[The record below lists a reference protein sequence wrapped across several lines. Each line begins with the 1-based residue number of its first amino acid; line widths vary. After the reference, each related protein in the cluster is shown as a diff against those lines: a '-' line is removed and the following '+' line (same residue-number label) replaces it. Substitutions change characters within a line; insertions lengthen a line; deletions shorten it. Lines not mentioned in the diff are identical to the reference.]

1 MIETQQQLQQV
12 FRDNFMV
19 YYRTHV
25 AHVNTRGRNFY
36 SDHKLLGKIYEHLQE
51 NTDVLAELLRTLN
64 EMMPDTLDAVISD
77 SAVMDEPCVGTADD
91 MLIKVRDGLQQLDDA
106 YQELVRISES
116 ESIDEITD
124 YAQGEIRVLRKY
136 MWMLDS
142 TLTPEFMALDDL

>member
-25 AHVNTRGRNFY
+25 AHVNVVGHNFY
-36 SDHKLLGKIYEHLQE
+36 GNHKLFGKIYEHLQE
-51 NTDVLAELLRTLN
+51 NTDVLAELLRSLG
-64 EMMPDTLDAVISD
+64 EMMPATLDSVIGGSTIPD
-77 SAVMDEPCVGTADD
+77 DPCVGTAED
-91 MLIKVRDGLQQLDDA
+91 MLYKVQEGLQELDSA
-106 YQELVRISES
+106 YQELVRVSTA

-136 MWMLDS
+136 LWMLDA
-142 TLTPEFMALDDL
+142 TLTPDAMTLGAM

>member
-19 YYRTHV
+19 YYRAHV

-36 SDHKLLGKIYEHLQE
+36 SDHKLLHKIYEHLQD
-51 NTDVLAELLRTLN
+51 NTDALAELLRTLG
-64 EMMPDTLDAVISD
+64 EMMPTTLDSVMSE
-77 SAVMDEPCVGTADD
+77 SAVPDEACEGTADD
-91 MLIKVRDGLQQLDDA
+91 LLSKVRDGLQQLDDA
-106 YQELVRISES
+106 YQELVRVSES